1 MTIRKKIALLAIP
14 SLLAVSAFTFAF
26 LNAPANKITF
36 DVNPSI
42 ELTTNRLD
50 DVIEI
55 NPLNDDAE
63 VLLKDYS
70 PINRDLEDVVNDLVD
85 RMILTGYISGG
96 QDNLVMITVQ
106 DSQANE
112 ALVDRVNKTIAA
124 YLENKQIEATVVN
137 QKLDLAWEELN
148 KDGISSGK
156 LAVIETLMAD
166 DDHLSKEEL
175 SDMKVSELV
184 ALAKALDLKPSALFD
199 TVFDNDFDDDNFD
212 LNDDFDLDDD
222 SDFDN
227 DSDLDDDWDDD
238 DRDDAI
244 DDRDDDDNAVNDDEF
259 EDDDSD
265 DAADMNDDSDDD
277 RISVSNSS
285 DSVSSASVNVPVSD
299 NVISSDKAKAIA
311 LNRVN
316 GDIIKLELD
325 YDDDQPEYEIKILSG
340 SLNYEIEIDAV
351 TGQILKVESE
361 SVLDDDSDGL
371 NNFDDDDAVLN
382 DRDDNEDDDSD
393 DDDDHDDDDDDH
405 NNDDDYD
412 DDDNNDSDRDDD

>member
-1 MTIRKKIALLAIP
+1 MTIRKKIALLSIP

-55 NPLNDDAE
+55 KPLNDDAE
-63 VLLKDYS
+63 ALLKDYS
-70 PINRDLEDVVNDLVD
+70 PSDRDLEDVVNDLVD

-199 TVFDNDFDDDNFD
+199 TVLDDDFDDDNFD

-244 DDRDDDDNAVNDDEF
+244 DDRDDDSDDDDDNAVNDDEF

-265 DAADMNDDSDDD
+265 DDADMNDDSDDD
-277 RISVSNSS
+277 RISVSSNS

-299 NVISSDKAKAIA
+299 NMISSDKAKAIA

-325 YDDDQPEYEIKILSG
+325 YDDDDQPEYEIKILSG
-340 SLNYEIEIDAV
+340 SLKYEIEIDAV

-371 NNFDDDDAVLN
+371 NNFDDDAVLN
-382 DRDDNEDDDSD
+382 DRDDNEDDDV
-393 DDDDHDDDDDDH
+393 DDDDDDEDD
-405 NNDDDYD
+405 NDDDDDINDYD
-412 DDDNNDSDRDDD
+412 NDDREDD